1 MQLLGFSGDTFE
13 SELVEFSKDK
23 AYAPSLVANCN
34 IEKVLEIYFGS
45 ELYKK
50 LKNAILKCKKKVIVF
65 EKLRKTTR

>member
-1 MQLLGFSGDTFE
+1 MQLLGLSGDTFE
-13 SELVEFSKDK
+13 KFFE
-23 AYAPSLVANCN
+23 
-34 IEKVLEIYFGS
+34 S

>member
-23 AYAPSLVANCN
+23 SYAPSLVANCN

-50 LKNAILKCKKKVIVF
+50 LKNAIFYFFYTSFTK
-65 EKLRKTTR
+65 

>member
-23 AYAPSLVANCN
+23 SYAPSLVANCN
-34 IEKVLEIYFGS
+34 IEKVLEIYFES

-50 LKNAILKCKKKVIVF
+50 
-65 EKLRKTTR
+65 

>member
-13 SELVEFSKDK
+13 SELVEFSK
-23 AYAPSLVANCN
+23 
-34 IEKVLEIYFGS
+34 EKVLEIYFGS